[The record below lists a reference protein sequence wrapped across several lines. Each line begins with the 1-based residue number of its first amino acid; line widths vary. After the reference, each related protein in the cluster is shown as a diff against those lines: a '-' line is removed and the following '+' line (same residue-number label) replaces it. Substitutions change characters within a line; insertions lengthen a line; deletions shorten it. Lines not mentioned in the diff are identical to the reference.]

1 MYSNSHLSQKIGDIA
16 EKDYVTL
23 SEDTLVAEAAKVM
36 RDKDVLS
43 VLLVT
48 SENSNEPIGIVT
60 ERDILYRVVA
70 ENKDHFKVTL
80 KNVMVCINRHLDS

>member
-1 MYSNSHLSQKIGDIA
+1 MYANSYLSQKVESIA
-16 EKDYVTL
+16 EKNYVTL

-48 SENSNEPIGIVT
+48 SENSP
-60 ERDILYRVVA
+60 RA
-70 ENKDHFKVTL
+70 
-80 KNVMVCINRHLDS
+80 

>member
-1 MYSNSHLSQKIGDIA
+1 MYYMYSNSHLSKKIGSIA

-48 SENSNEPIGIVT
+48 SENSP
-60 ERDILYRVVA
+60 RA
-70 ENKDHFKVTL
+70 
-80 KNVMVCINRHLDS
+80 